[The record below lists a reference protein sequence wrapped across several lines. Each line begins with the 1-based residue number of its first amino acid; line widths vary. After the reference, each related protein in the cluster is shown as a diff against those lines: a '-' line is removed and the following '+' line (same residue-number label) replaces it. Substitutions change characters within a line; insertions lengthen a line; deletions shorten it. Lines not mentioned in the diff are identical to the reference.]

1 MLIKSLDQ
9 INPSDQHIA
18 GGKSLALARLH
29 QNGFPIPKA
38 VCITTDAYDAFTS
51 STGLRTRIQMEIS
64 RKDFSQMRWEE
75 IWDAA
80 LRIRN
85 LFLKTPMP
93 DALDDQLRKGLTP
106 VFNNSMVAVRSS
118 SPGEDDRG
126 TSFAG
131 LHESFVNISGMDAVI
146 DHVRLVWAS
155 LWSDAAMLYRKEIGL
170 DVNQS
175 KMAVL
180 VQEMIDSDRSGVIFT
195 RNPANNNES
204 IIEAVHG
211 LNQGLVDG
219 IIEPDRWILDMKS
232 GKVLSHMPVERK
244 NWMIAGPGG
253 AVVKDL
259 PAQKSGIPPLNAA
272 DIGAVFDQAMAS
284 EKLFDYP
291 QDMEWTFKGSR
302 LYVLQSRPIST
313 GIDTPENDDR
323 GWYLSLR
330 RSLENLKKLRIRI
343 EQDLVVRMIRDADA
357 LAGENV
363 ESLPDQEL
371 AGEIERRM
379 QIFQNWKKIYWDEFI
394 PFAHGMRLF
403 GQFYMDTMRPE
414 DPYAFVQLLETSDLK
429 SIERNRDLAELAA
442 FVRQNPKLKQKM
454 KTGNLLNMDSGFIK
468 KAKQFFHRYM
478 ETDFTGSNRAD
489 VLPEVLVSII
499 LEMSE
504 ADPQKKIANKSR
516 SELEAEFLAE
526 FDAEARGHAE
536 DLLDLA
542 RASYRLRDD
551 DNMFLGRIERE
562 MKRAAEIGKQRL
574 GIHVARL
581 DSLEKIDAIAR
592 SLKDPEYQ
600 PDFETAVPEAQNR
613 VDLQARQL
621 IGQPAGR
628 GVGAGRARVIRSRE
642 DLGGFIH
649 GEVLVCDA
657 IDPNMT
663 LVVPMA
669 AAIVE
674 RRGGMLIHGA
684 IIAREY
690 GIPCVTGV
698 PQATVM
704 IHTGDKLTVDGF
716 LGIVTVEKA
725 RDAAA

>member
-1 MLIKSLDQ
+1 MLIRNLDQ
-9 INPSDQHIA
+9 INPSDQQIA
-18 GGKSLALARLH
+18 GGKSLALAHLH
-29 QNGFPIPKA
+29 QNGFEVPKA
-38 VCITTDAYDAFTS
+38 VCITTDAYDAFIS
-51 STGLRTRIQMEIS
+51 STGLRTRIQMEIN
-64 RKDFSQMRWEE
+64 RKDFSRMRWEE

-85 LFLKTPMP
+85 FFLKTPMP
-93 DALDDQLRKGLTP
+93 PALDNQLRKGVGPIFKNL
-106 VFNNSMVAVRSS
+106 VVAVRSS
-118 SPGEDDRG
+118 APGEDDKG

-131 LHESFVNISGMDAVI
+131 LHESFVNVSGIDAVI

-180 VQEMIDSDRSGVIFT
+180 VQEMINGDRSGVIFT

-204 IIEAVHG
+204 VIESVHG

-219 IIEPDRWILDMKS
+219 IIEPDRWTLDINT
-232 GKVLSHMPVERK
+232 GKILSHTPAERK

-259 PAQKSGIPPLNAA
+259 PALKTGHPPLDAA
-272 DIGAVFDQAMAS
+272 DIRAVFDQAMAS

-302 LYVLQSRPIST
+302 LCVLQSRPIST
-313 GIDTPENDDR
+313 GIDGPKDDDR

-330 RSLENLKKLRIRI
+330 RSLENLKELRIRI

-357 LAGENV
+357 LAGEDIDH
-363 ESLPDQEL
+363 LPDQEL

-379 QIFQNWKKIYWDEFI
+379 GIFQSWKKIYWDEFI

-403 GQFYMDTMRPE
+403 GQFYTDTVRPE
-414 DPYAFVQLLETSDLK
+414 DPYEFVRLLETSDLQ
-429 SIERNRDLAELAA
+429 SIERNRHLAELAA
-442 FVRQNPKLKQKM
+442 TVRQNPELKEKLKNAKFSD
-454 KTGNLLNMDSGFIK
+454 MDSDFTE
-468 KAKQFFHRYM
+468 KANRFFHRYM
-478 ETDFTGSNRAD
+478 ETEFSGSDRAD
-489 VLPEVLVSII
+489 MLPEILVSII
-499 LEMSE
+499 LEMAE
-504 ADPQKKIANKSR
+504 ADPKKKTSDKSR
-516 SELEAEFLAE
+516 SELEAEFLAG
-526 FDAEARGHAE
+526 FDADARVHAE
-536 DLLDLA
+536 ELLGLA

-551 DNMFLGRIERE
+551 DNMFLGQIERE
-562 MKRAAEIGKQRL
+562 MKRAAEAGKKRV

-600 PDFETAVPEAQNR
+600 PDFETAVPEAQYE
-613 VDLQARQL
+613 VDLMARQL

-628 GVGAGRARVIRSRE
+628 GIGTGIARVIRNRD
-642 DLGGFIH
+642 DLGGFVH

-669 AAIVE
+669 SAIVE

-690 GIPCVTGV
+690 GIACVTGV
-698 PQATVM
+698 PDATQA
-704 IHTGDKLTVDGF
+704 IQTGDRLTVDGF

>member
-1 MLIKSLDQ
+1 MD
-9 INPSDQHIA
+9 
-18 GGKSLALARLH
+18 
-29 QNGFPIPKA
+29 
-38 VCITTDAYDAFTS
+38 
-51 STGLRTRIQMEIS
+51 
-64 RKDFSQMRWEE
+64 
-75 IWDAA
+75 
-80 LRIRN
+80 
-85 LFLKTPMP
+85 
-93 DALDDQLRKGLTP
+93 
-106 VFNNSMVAVRSS
+106 NN
-118 SPGEDDRG
+118 D
-126 TSFAG
+126 
-131 LHESFVNISGMDAVI
+131 
-146 DHVRLVWAS
+146 
-155 LWSDAAMLYRKEIGL
+155 
-170 DVNQS
+170 
-175 KMAVL
+175 
-180 VQEMIDSDRSGVIFT
+180 
-195 RNPANNNES
+195 ES

-211 LNQGLVDG
+211 LNPGLVDG
-219 IIEPDRWILDMKS
+219 IIEPDRWILDMKT
-232 GKVLSHMPVERK
+232 GKILSHTPAERK

-259 PAQKSGIPPLNAA
+259 PARQSSIPPLDAA
-272 DIGAVFDQAMAS
+272 DIGVVFDQAMAS

-302 LYVLQSRPIST
+302 LYVLQSRPISA
-313 GIDTPENDDR
+313 GIDGAENDDR

-330 RSLENLKKLRIRI
+330 RGLENLKKLRIRI
-343 EQDLVVRMIRDADA
+343 EQDLVVRMIRDADT
-357 LAGENV
+357 LAGEDV
-363 ESLPDQEL
+363 GSLPDQKL

-403 GQFYMDTMRPE
+403 GQFYTDTVRPE
-414 DPYAFVQLLETSDLK
+414 DPYEFVRLLETSDLK
-429 SIERNRDLAELAA
+429 SIERNRDLAALAA
-442 FVRQNPKLKQKM
+442 FVRQNPQLKQKL
-454 KTGNLLNMDSGFIK
+454 KTGKLLDMDSGFTE

-478 ETDFTGSNRAD
+478 ETDVTGSGRAD
-489 VLPEVLVSII
+489 VLPEILVSII

-504 ADPQKKIANKSR
+504 ADSQEKPAGKSR
-516 SELEAEFLAE
+516 SELEAEFLAV
-526 FDAEARGHAE
+526 FDADARVYAQ

-542 RASYRLRDD
+542 QASYRLRDD

-562 MKRAAEIGKQRL
+562 MKRAAETRKQRL
-574 GIHVARL
+574 GIDVARL
-581 DSLEKIDAIAR
+581 DSLEKIDAVAR

-600 PDFETAVPEAQNR
+600 PDFETAVPEAQYK

-628 GVGAGRARVIRSRE
+628 GVGTGRARVIRSLD
-642 DLGGFIH
+642 DLGGFLH

-698 PQATVM
+698 PDATVA

-716 LGIVTVEKA
+716 LGIVTVGKV
-725 RDAAA
+725 RDATA